1 MMTQT
6 FTADAGAMMSPRTI
20 RYVEAMLREGEGFDY
35 YQWLK
40 GDHDEQI
47 QAKRVSAASAWRQA
61 GPGQLENRL
70 STFDSPHGLVCAAP
84 KSMATFLPLP
94 RPTTKSASKLRESR
108 PKALLVRRLE
118 GVRDAW
124 DEFQTDRARDAVY
137 GYLEAVFAIV
147 MHFKVRRRTKRLLR
161 HAFEFADQPFD
172 RKADLFTA
180 VIRCTCGDAADDKMI
195 SKWARALR
203 YVARRKPPETRLK
216 AFMKDTGGVNACAAR
231 YAKHK
236 RRRWAATEGI

>member
-40 GDHDEQI
+40 GEHDEQI
-47 QAKRVSAASAWRQA
+47 QAKQVPAASAGRQG

-70 STFDSPHGLVCAAP
+70 STFDSPHGSVYAVP
-84 KSMATFLPLP
+84 TSMAAFLPLP
-94 RPTTKSASKLRESR
+94 RPTTKSALKLRERR
-108 PKALLVRRLE
+108 PKARPARWLE
-118 GVRDAW
+118 SVRDAW
-124 DEFQTDRARDAVY
+124 DQFQASRTRDAVY

-147 MHFKVRRRTKRLLR
+147 DHYRVRRRTNKLLR

-172 RKADLFTA
+172 KHADPFTA
-180 VIRCTCGDAADDKMI
+180 VIRCTCGDAADNKMI

-203 YVARRKPPETRLK
+203 YTAKRKPPEIRLK
-216 AFMKDTGGVNACAAR
+216 AFMKQAGGVNECADLYAR
-231 YAKHK
+231 HFG
-236 RRRWAATEGI
+236 RSP

>member
-40 GDHDEQI
+40 GEHDEQI
-47 QAKRVSAASAWRQA
+47 QAKQVPAASAGRQG

-70 STFDSPHGLVCAAP
+70 STFDSPHGSVYAVP
-84 KSMATFLPLP
+84 TSMAAFLPLP
-94 RPTTKSASKLRESR
+94 RPTTKSALILRERRS
-108 PKALLVRRLE
+108 KARLIRWLE
-118 GVRDAW
+118 SVRDAW
-124 DEFQTDRARDAVY
+124 DEFRANRTRDAVY

-147 MHFKVRRRTKRLLR
+147 DHYRVRRRTNKLLR

-172 RKADLFTA
+172 KHADPFTA
-180 VIRCTCGDAADDKMI
+180 VIRYTCDRQADNKTI
-195 SKWARALR
+195 SRWARALR
-203 YVARRKPPETRLK
+203 YVAERKEPGTRLK
-216 AFMKDTGGVNACAAR
+216 AFMKATGGVNACADR
-231 YAKHK
+231 HAKYFG
-236 RRRWAATEGI
+236 RGGQ

>member
-40 GDHDEQI
+40 GEHDEQI
-47 QAKRVSAASAWRQA
+47 QAKQVPAASAGRQG

-84 KSMATFLPLP
+84 ASMATFLPLP
-94 RPTTKSASKLRESR
+94 RPTTKSALILREER
-108 PKALLVRRLE
+108 PKARSIRWLE
-118 GVRDAW
+118 SVRDTW
-124 DEFQTDRARDAVY
+124 EEFQNDRARDAVY
-137 GYLEAVFAIV
+137 GYLESVFAIV
-147 MHFKVRRRTKRLLR
+147 MHFRVRRRTNKLLR

-172 RKADLFTA
+172 KHADPFTA
-180 VIRCTCGDAADDKMI
+180 VIRCTCGDAADNKMI

-203 YVARRKPPETRLK
+203 YTAKRKPPEIRLK
-216 AFMKDTGGVNACAAR
+216 AFMKQAGGVNECADLYAR
-231 YAKHK
+231 HFG
-236 RRRWAATEGI
+236 RSP